1 MKAVAVVEFT
11 NDFDELIFKMKP
23 LSAIRTLY
31 FFAFS
36 VKPNQTKVV
45 LNMDDLM
52 EYSKV
57 KKTTALKNIEKL
69 KDIGFLLKTSV
80 SGVYF
85 VNPKMSFRTYVVPPE
100 PTAKQIEIWGEP
112 DREWIEVDEDDL
124 DWTMIEVINKH
135 LIDVQLDLVNITN

>member
-100 PTAKQIEIWGEP
+100 PTKRQIEILGEP
-112 DREWIEVDEDDL
+112 ERELVEL
-124 DWTMIEVINKH
+124 D
-135 LIDVQLDLVNITN
+135 